1 MAGTEQSP
9 SPRLLPSTAPGSEI
23 SPDQPSPARSLR
35 SRIAAMGQARLPAR
49 RGLGCSVLVLLL
61 LLGGSGS
68 PGTSPQPRG
77 AWPQE
82 HGAEPQRGPW
92 GTGRYE
98 AVKKHLGAVGA
109 LSKQYWRY
117 VACRVWQEGCE
128 EEEKPP
134 EEREASAIPSKRFAP
149 ISAVFS
155 LSLAAGLD
163 TLLCPWFLWAALPS
177 PWLLSRAF
185 SPLA

>member
-1 MAGTEQSP
+1 MRSAQISAV
-9 SPRLLPSTAPGSEI
+9 RAALLV
-23 SPDQPSPARSLR
+23 

-68 PGTSPQPRG
+68 PGTAPQPRG

-82 HGAEPQRGPW
+82 QGPEPQGAPW
-92 GTGRYE
+92 ARGRYE

-117 VACRVWQEGCE
+117 LACRVWQEGCE
-128 EEEKPP
+128 EEEKQQ
-134 EEREASAIPSKRFAP
+134 EEREASPIPSKRLAP
-149 ISAVFS
+149 FSPVFS

-177 PWLLSRAF
+177 PGLLSRA
-185 SPLA
+185 SPPSA